1 MNENHRALHCL
12 ATVVKPLAEK
22 HRKTLE
28 KRKKEEKQ
36 LKRPDFLWHYMLQS
50 FATYG
55 NVRGWDGL
63 IGNTENYEKVTYE
76 ALSKLS
82 AARRLSRLEETLLKA
97 KVRMPNKKAGWLAE
111 NFNRIKEMGGPEAAK
126 EALLSKPDRN
136 EKIKFLKAFSGIG
149 DKYARNIMMD
159 VYHPDFRDS
168 IAIDARIEGIT
179 EMLGLEFKKY
189 DEHERFYVE
198 AAHEAGLTGW
208 ELDRLMFNFTEEVV
222 EKLKEVLC

>member
-1 MNENHRALHCL
+1 MR
-12 ATVVKPLAEK
+12 PLADKHRQRLEELKEDEK
-22 HRKTLE
+22 HLN
-28 KRKKEEKQ
+28 
-36 LKRPDFLWHYMLQS
+36 RPDFLWHYMLQS
-50 FATYG
+50 FSTLG
-55 NVRGWDGL
+55 SVRGWDGL
-63 IGNTENYEKVTYE
+63 IKDAENYQKVTYE
-76 ALSKLS
+76 ALSKYS
-82 AARRLSRLEETLLKA
+82 PARRLSRLKDTLRKA
-97 KVRMPNKKAGWLAE
+97 KVRMPDKKAGWLAD
-111 NFNRIKEMGGPEAAK
+111 NFERIKEIGGPEAAK

-168 IAIDARIEGIT
+168 IAIDARMEGIT

-208 ELDRLMFNFTEEVV
+208 ELDRLIFNFTEEVV
-222 EKLKEVLC
+222 EKLNEVLC